1 MDADFGEGRFVGFIL
16 PENGGF
22 VNGICDSDAGCS
34 AHCWDSNEAFQC
46 WAEGLLYIPK
56 TLWYTEFARVNQFT
70 GGSIMETIA
79 GILRTLRTERGY
91 TQTEVAAALNLTSQ
105 AVSKWENGGS
115 QT

>member
-1 MDADFGEGRFVGFIL
+1 
-16 PENGGF
+16 
-22 VNGICDSDAGCS
+22 
-34 AHCWDSNEAFQC
+34 
-46 WAEGLLYIPK
+46 
-56 TLWYTEFARVNQFT
+56 
-70 GGSIMETIA
+70 METIA